1 MQFARFHSPVPVFPG
16 KPADRDNRCI
26 GKCLCSRKQLLRNLR
41 LLRHARH
48 YTFGILLRRHFL
60 IKVRQRCINCDLSFC
75 FFYFHPFLQA
85 AHIIHSH
92 IAASAAALYI
102 ICAAL
107 SEQRD
112 LFANRNRKYIVLI
125 FQKHHTLPCRLP
137 RQSDMLF

>member
-1 MQFARFHSPVPVFPG
+1 MQLARFHSPVPVLPG

-26 GKCLCSRKQLLRNLR
+26 GKCLCPCDQLLRNLR
-41 LLRHARH
+41 FLCHARH
-48 YTFGILLRRHFL
+48 HTSGILLFRHLL

-75 FFYFHPFLQA
+75 FFYFHTFLQA
-85 AHIIHSH
+85 AHIIYGH

-112 LFANRNRKYIVLI
+112 LFASRNRKYIVLI